1 MGGVEVSPAWLG
13 DATGSIFA
21 LHGAGED
28 FMRRG
33 VITFIIILIGAT
45 ASAQIVATRSTAA
58 QFLIPAAGALDGS
71 NGTFFRSDITMLNY
85 RSTTQ
90 NIRLQWLPQTVTGVG
105 VPETDITINA
115 SSGIAS
121 EDFVTNI
128 LHRSGLGAILVT
140 GITAAGDFDPSAQ
153 LVATSRI
160 WTVQPG
166 SSGTTS
172 QSLPVVS
179 TADISSTISVVLG
192 ARRDSRFRVNVGI
205 VNLSNSQQ
213 RFQVASAGT
222 NATDVQQVDV
232 EAMSMVLFRISG
244 ADSAVPLQIQ
254 VSNISATA
262 RSTSWIAYASSVD
275 NITGDAWTTL
285 GSNVPQ

>member
-1 MGGVEVSPAWLG
+1 
-13 DATGSIFA
+13 
-21 LHGAGED
+21 
-28 FMRRG
+28 MRRG
-33 VITFIIILIGAT
+33 IIATIIIFNITFIAAT
-45 ASAQIVATRSTAA
+45 ASAQIVATRSASA
-58 QFLIPAAGALDGS
+58 QFLIPAAGAVDGG
-71 NGTFFRSDITMLNY
+71 NGTFFRSDITLINY

-90 NIRLQWLPQTVTGVG
+90 NVRLQWLPQAVTGVG
-105 VPETDITINA
+105 VAPVDITINA

-140 GITAAGDFDPSAQ
+140 GITAAGDPDPSAL

-160 WTVQPG
+160 WTFQPG

-179 TADISSTISVVLG
+179 TSDINSTIPAVLG
-192 ARRDSRFRVNVGI
+192 SRRDSRFHVNVGI
-205 VNLSNSQQ
+205 VNLSSGAQ
-213 RFQVASAGT
+213 RFQVFSAGSGG
-222 NATDVQQVDV
+222 TDSQQVDV
-232 EAMSMVLFRISG
+232 EAMSMVLFRVNG
-244 ADSAVPLQIQ
+244 ADSSVPLQVQ
-254 VSNISATA
+254 VSNISTTT
-262 RSTSWIAYASSVD
+262 RSTAWLAYASSID